1 MVPLLHL
8 VVLVGVGLVVWRTGV
23 WPGSGVLAGVVCGL
37 VVVAFFAAREA
48 RAAAGFAHGVAEE
61 ARTADMKAALGALAI
76 AERTLLWS
84 TDQLCG
90 GTRPPV
96 PAVPEAQSAEP
107 TARVEAAVHAL
118 QARIVVSLVRVHD
131 ESATDVLLDVLRR
144 LAMREHAL
152 VSKVLA
158 ALTHLEKATDDPEWL
173 DSLWRIDHL
182 MTRLRRHVE
191 STAVLG
197 GASLRTSRQPL
208 SVMTVLRA
216 AGSEVVQFARVSSV
230 ASSAAADIGLAGHV
244 GPDVTHVLSEL
255 IENACENS
263 DPATRVTV
271 RAQPVQAGLAIE
283 VEDRGVGMRP
293 EVREQ
298 MNRLLATP
306 DEVDVS
312 DQVRAG
318 RIGLL
323 TAAKIAQRH
332 HIFVQ
337 LQENPTGG
345 TTALVVV
352 PTGVLVKMP
361 PVPKAS
367 AQQTGPRPVVAPP
380 AQPMPVQPTAGP
392 ARQEQSQQGGEPQ
405 LPRRSRTPGALR
417 ATAPQQPAPMAAA
430 TPGMAADFL
439 VGSRKGST
447 AGSAPEPSEP

>member
-8 VVLVGVGLVVWRTGV
+8 VALVGVGLVVWRTGM
-23 WPGSGVLAGVVCGL
+23 WPASGVLAGVVCGL
-37 VVVAFFAAREA
+37 VVVAFFAARQA
-48 RAAAGFAHGVAEE
+48 RSAAGFAHGVTEE
-61 ARTADMKAALGALAI
+61 AQAAALGALAV

-96 PAVPEAQSAEP
+96 PAVPEARSAEP
-107 TARVEAAVHAL
+107 AARVEAAVHAL
-118 QARIVVSLVRVHD
+118 TARIVVSLVRVHD
-131 ESATDVLLDVLRR
+131 ASATDVLLDVLHR
-144 LAMREHAL
+144 LAMREL
-152 VSKVLA
+152 VLVNKALA
-158 ALTHLEKATDDPEWL
+158 ALTALERATDDPEWL
-173 DSLWRIDHL
+173 DPLWRIDHL

-208 SVMTVLRA
+208 SVMTVLRGA
-216 AGSEVVQFARVSSV
+216 SSEVVQFARVSTV
-230 ASSAAADIGLAGHV
+230 TGAADIGLAGHV
-244 GPDVTHVLSEL
+244 GPDVMHVLAEL

-271 RAQPVQAGLAIE
+271 RAQPVKAGLAIE

-293 EVREQ
+293 EARDQ
-298 MNRLLATP
+298 LNRLLATP

-352 PTGVLVKMP
+352 PARVLVQMP
-361 PVPKAS
+361 PMPKVS
-367 AQQTGPRPVVAPP
+367 AQGTGPHPVGTPP
-380 AQPMPVQPTAGP
+380 AHPTPVQPATGP
-392 ARQEQSQQGGEPQ
+392 AREKQSQRGGEPQ
-405 LPRRSRTPGALR
+405 LPRRSRTEGALR
-417 ATAPQQPAPMAAA
+417 ATAPQQPAPMEAA

-439 VGSRKGST
+439 AGSRKGST
-447 AGSAPEPSEP
+447 AASTPEPSEP

>member
-1 MVPLLHL
+1 MVPLLNL
-8 VVLVGVGLVVWRTGV
+8 TVLVGVGLVVWRTGMR
-23 WPGSGVLAGVVCGL
+23 PASGVLAGVAGGL
-37 VVVAFFAAREA
+37 VVIAVLAAREA
-48 RAAAGFAHGVAEE
+48 HTAAGFAHGVAEE
-61 ARTADMKAALGALAI
+61 ARAADQAAALGALAV

-96 PAVPEAQSAEP
+96 PDVAEPQSAGP
-107 TARVEAAVHAL
+107 AARVEAAVHAL
-118 QARIVVSLVRVHD
+118 KAQIVVSLLRVHD
-131 ESATDVLLDVLRR
+131 ESATDVLLDVLHR
-144 LAMREHAL
+144 LAMRELVLVNKAL
-152 VSKVLA
+152 AGVTGLA
-158 ALTHLEKATDDPEWL
+158 RATDDPEWL
-173 DSLWRIDHL
+173 APIWRIDHL
-182 MTRLRRHVE
+182 MTRLRRYVE

-208 SVMTVLRA
+208 SVMTVLRGA
-216 AGSEVVQFARVSSV
+216 SSEVVQFSRVST
-230 ASSAAADIGLAGHV
+230 ATGAADIGLAGHV
-244 GPDVTHVLSEL
+244 GPGVMHVLAEL

-293 EVREQ
+293 AVRDQ

-332 HIFVQ
+332 QIFVQ

-352 PTGVLVKMP
+352 PTRVLVQMP
-361 PVPKAS
+361 PAPKAS
-367 AQQTGPRPVVAPP
+367 ARTGPHPVGAPP
-380 AQPMPVQPTAGP
+380 AQPTPVPPAARP
-392 ARQEQSQQGGEPQ
+392 AREEPSRQGGEPQ
-405 LPRRSRTPGALR
+405 LPRRPRTHGALR

-439 VGSRKGST
+439 AGSRKGST
-447 AGSAPEPSEP
+447 AASTPEPSEP